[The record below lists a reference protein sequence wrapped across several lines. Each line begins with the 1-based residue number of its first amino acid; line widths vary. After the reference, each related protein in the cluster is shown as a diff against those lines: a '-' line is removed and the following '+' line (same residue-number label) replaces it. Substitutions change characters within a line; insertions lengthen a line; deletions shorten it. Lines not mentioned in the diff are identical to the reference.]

1 MGKKRTLRRNQRSRK
16 VHNKRSN
23 SRNRRSNKKRSNS
36 RNKRS
41 NSRNRRSNRKRSNR
55 KRSNRNNTRKRR
67 TNKKVIY
74 QDGGEINEIL
84 EDILGHNII
93 PFLPNSTSMKDY
105 KKYIK
110 MMSLIT
116 LQKLIDKESK
126 FKKSPTIQKIFN
138 YSSEQLKLPDEIELD
153 WKNIVCK
160 DLFSIEQD
168 HLVKELFLYI
178 LDCNVQKEI
187 NEEDIEMD
195 YVLKNKRWFDICI
208 GIDDIDPT
216 FKGYVDDAI
225 KSLEINLNYK
235 NIIEKIKTIILKP
248 DVKMELEKILKNR
261 LMSCS
266 KNPRTLI
273 DKIFNTISFNSNQ
286 KCDKKKKDTVL
297 YLYEDYKGFLNMEI
311 EGLSKLEKTAILIF
325 CEERQHILSKYISIE
340 VVRQRKNN
348 TSQVKSI
355 LSSIYK
361 EDKDIIKKND
371 EQLEE
376 LNKEKTEEKEES
388 SDGFFEG
395 LLTTEEETY
404 GEDVP
409 PEPMSGEDVP
419 PEPMSGEDV
428 PPEPMSGEEELFRKE
443 EEEEEEKPLMFGG
456 MWDEPIVSSVSD
468 SSSSPGLDNDSIPLL
483 NYSTVSSSTDQSPSD
498 KYDDPF
504 VSPNVESTDLSSTDL
519 SSTDLSSTDDPFVVP
534 SSTDEPVAVPKV
546 DDEPVAVPKVDD
558 EPVAVPTVDDE
569 PVAVPTVDDEPVVVP
584 TVDYEPSEPVAVP
597 TVYGEPSEPVAVPTV
612 DYEPEIIVEPT
623 KPLLERKEEDS
634 GKLIISGILEK
645 CGQLRDDINKK
656 NYLTKEDLHHIS
668 DCDEKNIPII

>member
-1 MGKKRTLRRNQRSRK
+1 
-16 VHNKRSN
+16 
-23 SRNRRSNKKRSNS
+23 
-36 RNKRS
+36 
-41 NSRNRRSNRKRSNR
+41 
-55 KRSNRNNTRKRR
+55 
-67 TNKKVIY
+67 
-74 QDGGEINEIL
+74 
-84 EDILGHNII
+84 
-93 PFLPNSTSMKDY
+93 
-105 KKYIK
+105 

-160 DLFSIEQD
+160 ELFSIEQD

-187 NEEDIEMD
+187 DEEDIEMD

-208 GIDDIDPT
+208 GIDDIDTT
-216 FKGYVDDAI
+216 FQGYVDGAI
-225 KSLEINLNYK
+225 KGLEINLNYK
-235 NIIEKIKTIILKP
+235 NITEKIKTIIQKP

-443 EEEEEEKPLMFGG
+443 EEEEKPLMFGG

-483 NYSTVSSSTDQSPSD
+483 NDSTVSSSTDQSPSD

-519 SSTDLSSTDDPFVVP
+519 SSTDDPFVVP

-546 DDEPVAVPKVDD
+546 DDEQVAVPKVDDEPVAVPKVDD
-558 EPVAVPTVDDE
+558 EPVVVPTVDDE
-569 PVAVPTVDDEPVVVP
+569 PVAVPTVDDEPVAGPTVDDEPVAVP
-584 TVDYEPSEPVAVP
+584 TVDDESSEPVAVP

-668 DCDEKNIPII
+668 DCDEKNTPII

>member
-41 NSRNRRSNRKRSNR
+41 NSRNRRSNR

-443 EEEEEEKPLMFGG
+443 EEEEKPLMFGG

-519 SSTDLSSTDDPFVVP
+519 SSTD
-534 SSTDEPVAVPKV
+534 EPVAVPKV
-546 DDEPVAVPKVDD
+546 DDEPAAVPKVDD
-558 EPVAVPTVDDE
+558 EPVAVPTVDD
-569 PVAVPTVDDEPVVVP
+569 
-584 TVDYEPSEPVAVP
+584 EPSEPVAVP

>member
-1 MGKKRTLRRNQRSRK
+1 
-16 VHNKRSN
+16 
-23 SRNRRSNKKRSNS
+23 
-36 RNKRS
+36 
-41 NSRNRRSNRKRSNR
+41 
-55 KRSNRNNTRKRR
+55 
-67 TNKKVIY
+67 
-74 QDGGEINEIL
+74 
-84 EDILGHNII
+84 
-93 PFLPNSTSMKDY
+93 
-105 KKYIK
+105 

-138 YSSEQLKLPDEIELD
+138 YSSEQLKLQDEIELD

-208 GIDDIDPT
+208 GIDYIDPT
-216 FKGYVDDAI
+216 FQGYVDGAI
-225 KSLEINLNYK
+225 KGLEINLNYK
-235 NIIEKIKTIILKP
+235 NIIEKIKTIIIKP

-325 CEERQHILSKYISIE
+325 CEERQHILSKYISVE

-361 EDKDIIKKND
+361 EDKDIIIKND
-371 EQLEE
+371 EELEVSI
-376 LNKEKTEEKEES
+376 EEKEEMK
-388 SDGFFEG
+388 ERN
-395 LLTTEEETY
+395 LEELSK
-404 GEDVP
+404 EDEIYDIEVNP
-409 PEPMSGEDVP
+409 TDTLSGELEI
-419 PEPMSGEDV
+419 PESSSGDNYETSSLDIV
-428 PPEPMSGEEELFRKE
+428 GEEK
-443 EEEEEEKPLMFGG
+443 KPMFGG
-456 MWDEPIVSSVSD
+456 MIKADTPPEPGYTPPEPPRALPDIPPALPDTPPEPPTALPDIPPALPHEPLPTLPDIPPEPAQADTQPEPGYTPPEPAPADTLPIVSSLDKSDVSD
-468 SSSSPGLDNDSIPLL
+468 ESSVFDS
-483 NYSTVSSSTDQSPSD
+483 
-498 KYDDPF
+498 F
-504 VSPNVESTDLSSTDL
+504 TDLSSIDDTEIPDISSEGLDL
-519 SSTDLSSTDDPFVVP
+519 LTEIPNISSEYLDSLTETP
-534 SSTDEPVAVPKV
+534 SPDKNENDV
-546 DDEPVAVPKVDD
+546 
-558 EPVAVPTVDDE
+558 
-569 PVAVPTVDDEPVVVP
+569 
-584 TVDYEPSEPVAVP
+584 
-597 TVYGEPSEPVAVPTV
+597 
-612 DYEPEIIVEPT
+612 
-623 KPLLERKEEDS
+623 KPLTHLERTEEDS

>member
-1 MGKKRTLRRNQRSRK
+1 MGKKPTLRKRGRSRK
-16 VHNKRSN
+16 VNNKRSN
-23 SRNRRSNKKRSNS
+23 RNRLSKKRSN
-36 RNKRS
+36 N
-41 NSRNRRSNRKRSNR
+41 NRKRSNRKRSNR

-160 DLFSIEQD
+160 ELFSIEQD

-225 KSLEINLNYK
+225 KSLDINLNYK

-443 EEEEEEKPLMFGG
+443 EEEEKPLMFGG
-456 MWDEPIVSSVSD
+456 MWGEPSVSSVSD

-519 SSTDLSSTDDPFVVP
+519 SSTDDPFVVP
-534 SSTDEPVAVPKV
+534 SSTDEPVAVPKVDDEQVAVPKV

-569 PVAVPTVDDEPVVVP
+569 PVAVPTVDDEPVAVP
-584 TVDYEPSEPVAVP
+584 TVDDESSEPVAVP

-668 DCDEKNIPII
+668 DCDEKNTPII